1 MNTPPARRPSLADRV
16 GMVIFAVAGL
26 GIVITAAIATALRIS
41 GALHGTALPVRVQPI
56 DLELDAPIGPGGTAV
71 PMQIE
76 SATVIASPLPQS
88 AVSIEI
94 LSQIVRFGTITTV
107 AVCLVLL
114 TVRIFQGQI
123 FGRANTALAT
133 TAGLVGITG
142 SATAVALNGAVGG
155 SVLQELGP
163 GGSGFIFLTA
173 DPAPLVL
180 GGFAL
185 AVALTAFTVGA
196 KLQRDT
202 EGLV

>member
-26 GIVITAAIATALRIS
+26 GIVMTAAIATALRIS
-41 GALHGTALPVRVQPI
+41 GALRGTALPVRVQPI
-56 DLELDAPIGPGGTAV
+56 GLEVDAPIGPGGTAV

-88 AVSIEI
+88 AVGIEI

-133 TAGLVGITG
+133 AAGLVGITG

-155 SVLQELGP
+155 SVLHELGP

-202 EGLV
+202 EGLI

>member
-1 MNTPPARRPSLADRV
+1 MNATPTRRPSFADRL
-16 GMVIFAVAGL
+16 GMVVFAVAGL
-26 GIVITAAIATALRIS
+26 GIVITAAIATVLRIS
-41 GALHGTALPVRVQPI
+41 GALRGTALPVRVQPVG
-56 DLELDAPIGPGGTAV
+56 LELDAPIGPGGTAV

-88 AVSIEI
+88 AVGIEI

-155 SVLQELGP
+155 SVLHELGP

-202 EGLV
+202 EGLI

>member
-1 MNTPPARRPSLADRV
+1 MNAPPARRPSFADRL
-16 GMVIFAVAGL
+16 GMTIFASAGL
-26 GIVITAAIATALRIS
+26 GIVITAAIATVLRIS
-41 GALHGTALPVRVQPI
+41 GALRGAALPVRVQPV

-71 PMQIE
+71 TMQIE

-88 AVSIEI
+88 AVGIEI
-94 LSQIVRFGTITTV
+94 LSQVIRFGTITTV

-155 SVLQELGP
+155 SVLHELGP
-163 GGSGFIFLTA
+163 DGGGFVFLTA

-202 EGLV
+202 EGLI

>member
-1 MNTPPARRPSLADRV
+1 MSAPPAYRPSLGDRL
-16 GMVIFAVAGL
+16 GMAIFTIAGL
-26 GIVITAAIATALRIS
+26 GIVITAAIATALRIADVLQ
-41 GALHGTALPVRVQPI
+41 GAALPVRVQPVG
-56 DLELDAPIGPGGTAV
+56 LQLDAPIGPGGAAV

-76 SATVIASPLPQS
+76 AATVTASPIPAS
-88 AVSIEI
+88 AAGIEI
-94 LSQIVRFGTITTV
+94 LSQVIRFGTIATV
-107 AVCLVLL
+107 AICLLLL
-114 TVRIFQGQI
+114 TIRIFRGRI

-155 SVLQELGP
+155 SVLHELGP
-163 GGSGFIFLTA
+163 GGGGFIFFTA

-185 AVALTAFTVGA
+185 AVALTAFAVGA

-202 EGLV
+202 EGLI